1 MKTRHNKKRNTAFVF
16 EALVREVT
24 KSIVAGNTNR
34 KRKVVSIVK
43 EHFSSGTLLNKEL
56 KCYKALLE
64 TKELDKY
71 TAEKMIFQARA
82 QYESLPQKQIFQE
95 QSKLINDIN
104 KELGSSVFS
113 NFVPNYKNYATV
125 NQIFNTN
132 TPLKSR
138 VLLEREVLQQLSS
151 KEQINES
158 ELKPIDALVVSKFIK
173 NFNEKYKELLPEQ
186 RDLLTNYV
194 VSLGDDYAD
203 FQLYLVKELDRIKAK
218 VNESLL
224 LPEVKNDK
232 EMIDSTNSVLEK
244 IDSFDVVNIKESDLK
259 KIMKLQ
265 SLVKEYESNDS

>member
-24 KSIVAGNTNR
+24 KSIVAGNTSR

-43 EHFSSGTLLNKEL
+43 EHFSSGTILNKEL

-82 QYESLPQKQIFQE
+82 QYESLSQKQIFQE

-158 ELKPIDALVVSKFIK
+158 ELKPIDTLVVGKFIK

-203 FQLYLVKELDRIKAK
+203 FQLYLVEELDRIKAK

>member
-24 KSIVAGNTNR
+24 KSIVAGNTSR

-158 ELKPIDALVVSKFIK
+158 ELKPIDTLVVSKLSK

-203 FQLYLVKELDRIKAK
+203 FQLYLVEDLDRIKAK

-232 EMIDSTNSVLEK
+232 EMIASTNSVLEK

>member
-24 KSIVAGNTNR
+24 KSIVAGNTSR

-138 VLLEREVLQQLSS
+138 VLLEREVLQQRS
-151 KEQINES
+151 
-158 ELKPIDALVVSKFIK
+158 
-173 NFNEKYKELLPEQ
+173 
-186 RDLLTNYV
+186 
-194 VSLGDDYAD
+194 
-203 FQLYLVKELDRIKAK
+203 
-218 VNESLL
+218 
-224 LPEVKNDK
+224 
-232 EMIDSTNSVLEK
+232 
-244 IDSFDVVNIKESDLK
+244 
-259 KIMKLQ
+259 
-265 SLVKEYESNDS
+265 